1 MDMPARTPGEP
12 VADRL
17 RLVGRVV
24 VHDDVDVEVG
34 RNVGLDVIQ
43 ELPELRAAVAPVALS
58 DDRPGGDVEGGD
70 SEVVPLRL

>member
-43 ELPELRAAVAPVALS
+43 ETSGTPRC
-58 DDRPGGDVEGGD
+58 GGAGGT
-70 SEVVPLRL
+70 VR